1 MDIETTARVIK
12 SILVKVCKG
21 LLYILG
27 EVK

>member
-1 MDIETTARVIK
+1 MDMETTARVIK
-12 SILVKVCKG
+12 SILIKVCKG